1 MKLPRK
7 KIVRGM
13 LRKEFT
19 QVFRDKRMVMMMF
32 GSPVLMLLLFGYAV
46 NTDVTGIK
54 AAVLDEDR
62 SGMSRE
68 FIREF
73 TGGGYFTVTAA
84 EGSSDEMT
92 ALLDRGEADMFLHI
106 QKGFAAGIRSG
117 GGSRVQLIVDGSDSS
132 RAGVILSY
140 VNRITGNFSEEKF
153 IDRVRIVALSR
164 QGGGLSAVKG
174 IEIRER
180 ALFNPE
186 LASRN
191 FYLPGVLG
199 LLIALITIMLTS
211 MSVVKERESGTM
223 EQIVVSPIR
232 PSEFIA
238 GKTLPFAIVSFA
250 VICVIAL
257 ITIFWFKVP
266 FNGSFLF
273 LMVSSLLFILASL
286 AVGLFISTVS
296 STQQQAMLSSF
307 LFFLPA
313 ILFSGFVFPIYS
325 MPEAVQAVTFLNP
338 LRYFIVIVR
347 GVFLKGTGIVYLW
360 PELAGLA
367 VLGGTLF
374 ALSARRLSRRM
385 E

>member
-1 MKLPRK
+1 
-7 KIVRGM
+7 M